1 MRTTRVNI
9 TIPDAQLLN
18 TLDSILDIQKLN
30 RSRFFRLAARQYIEE
45 NDFLLNKKEFSR
57 NV

>member
-1 MRTTRVNI
+1 MRTTRINI

-45 NDFLLNKKEFSR
+45 NDFLLNKKEFSG

>member
-1 MRTTRVNI
+1 MRTTRINI
-9 TIPDAQLLN
+9 TVPDTQLLN

-45 NDFLLNKKEFSR
+45 NDFLLNKKEFSK